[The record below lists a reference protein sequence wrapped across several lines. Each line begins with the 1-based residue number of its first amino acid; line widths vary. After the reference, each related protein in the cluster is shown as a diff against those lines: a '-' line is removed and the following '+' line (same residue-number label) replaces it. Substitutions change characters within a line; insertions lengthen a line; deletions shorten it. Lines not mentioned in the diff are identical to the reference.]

1 MQSMD
6 AKATAY
12 SLAYSTAAQW
22 SEAVQECLRQLGSA
36 VDGATIG
43 FIYAT
48 DFFANRMS
56 DMVRMLQEE
65 SGVQNWVGTVGY
77 AVWANLD
84 VFQDAPALVLLC
96 ANWTPDRF
104 ELLPAVRVPDAEQLQ
119 RLLHADSGQSYRM
132 ALLHADPR
140 NLFIPEMLQMLAEQ
154 RPAMEQAGG
163 ITSSRYHSVQVA
175 GSAWNGGLSGVL
187 LQGDGAVA
195 VGVAQ
200 GAREFGEAHE
210 ITACEGNV
218 ILTLDGEPALDVFQ
232 REVGDLLMRDPSRIP
247 GFIFAG
253 LDLPNGDYLVRDIL
267 GLDMQQRL
275 LAVGEYVE
283 AGTRIHFCR
292 RDGRAAWDD
301 LEAMVRITRR
311 SLSRPARAG
320 IYIACVGRGEHVF
333 GSRTAELQVLRGEL
347 GDIPI
352 IGFAA
357 AGEIAHGRLYGYTGV
372 LVLFG

>member
-6 AKATAY
+6 ATVTTY
-12 SLAYSTAAQW
+12 SLACSTAAQW
-22 SEAVQECLRQLGSA
+22 SEALQDCLRQLGDG
-36 VDGATIG
+36 VDEAKVG

-48 DFFANRMS
+48 DYFANRMS
-56 DMVRMLQEE
+56 DIVHMLREE
-65 SGVQNWVGTVGY
+65 SGLDAWVGTVGY
-77 AVWANLD
+77 TVWAGRR
-84 VFQDAPALVLLC
+84 VFQDEPALVLMC
-96 ANWTPDRF
+96 ANWPSHSF
-104 ELLPAVRVPDAEQLQ
+104 ELLPAVRVPDAEQLR
-119 RLLHADSGQSYRM
+119 RLLHGDGRSAHRL

-140 NLFIPEMLQMLAEQ
+140 NLFIPEMLQLLAEQ
-154 RPAMEQAGG
+154 LPAMEQAGG

-175 GSAWNGGLSGVL
+175 GPAWNGGLSGL
-187 LQGDGAVA
+187 LINSPQPMS

-200 GAREFGEAHE
+200 GAREFGDAHE

-232 REVGDLLMRDPSRIP
+232 HEVGDLLLRDPSRIP

-267 GLDMQQRL
+267 GLDMQQGV

-301 LEAMVRITRR
+301 LENMVRSARR
-311 SLSRPARAG
+311 NLSVQPRGG

-333 GSRTAELQVLRGEL
+333 GSRTAELDVLHDEL

-372 LVLFG
+372 LILFG